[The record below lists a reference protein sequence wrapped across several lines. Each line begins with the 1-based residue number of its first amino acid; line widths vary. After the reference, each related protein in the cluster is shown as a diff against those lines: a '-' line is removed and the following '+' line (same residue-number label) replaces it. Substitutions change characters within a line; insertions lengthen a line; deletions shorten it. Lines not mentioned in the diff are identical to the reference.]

1 MIMDNYRPK
10 NSEDAISVA
19 KQVIW
24 EKFGISFSTVE
35 NGTACG
41 ELTLNPRYLNFYGV
55 PFGGIL
61 FNLADNTAGMAFLSA
76 GGNGVTVSGNVN
88 YLRGAEPDVKKLICR
103 AVVKKPGRRLF
114 FIDAE
119 VSDEFGNIL
128 SEYSFV
134 FTNIAEES

>member
-1 MIMDNYRPK
+1 MDNYRPK

-76 GGNGVTVSGNVN
+76 GGNGVTVLSKNQVAGCFLSMQKYQMSSEISFRSILL
-88 YLRGAEPDVKKLICR
+88 YLPTLQKNRENKHHHAD
-103 AVVKKPGRRLF
+103 F
-114 FIDAE
+114 
-119 VSDEFGNIL
+119 
-128 SEYSFV
+128 
-134 FTNIAEES
+134 

>member
-1 MIMDNYRPK
+1 MDNYRPRT
-10 NSEDAISVA
+10 SEDAISVA
-19 KQVIW
+19 KQIIW

-41 ELTLNPRYLNFYGV
+41 ELILNPRYLNFYGV
-55 PFGGIL
+55 PFGGVL

-88 YLRGAEPDVKKLICR
+88 YLRGADPDVRKLVCHAI
-103 AVVKKPGRRLF
+103 VKKTGRRLF

-119 VSDEFGNIL
+119 VSDEFGNVL
-128 SEYSFV
+128 SEYNFI
-134 FTNIAEES
+134 FTNIAEEA

>member
-1 MIMDNYRPK
+1 MECGRPK
-10 NSEDAISVA
+10 SSEDAISVA
-19 KQVIW
+19 KQALW
-24 EKFGISFSTVE
+24 EKFEISFSTVE

-41 ELTLNPRYLNFYGV
+41 ELILNAKHLNFYGV

-88 YLRGAEPDVKKLICR
+88 YLRGARPGTEKLICH
-103 AVVKKPGRRLF
+103 ATVKKTGRRLF

-119 VSDEFGNIL
+119 VSDEVGNVL
-128 SEYSFV
+128 SEYTFI
-134 FTNIAEES
+134 FTNIESP